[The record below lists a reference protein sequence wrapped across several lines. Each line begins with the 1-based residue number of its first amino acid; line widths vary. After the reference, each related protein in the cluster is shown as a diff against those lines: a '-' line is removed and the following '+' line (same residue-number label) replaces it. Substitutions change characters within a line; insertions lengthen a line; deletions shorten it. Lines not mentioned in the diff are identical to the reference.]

1 MELHYSN
8 CLKELILLP
17 GSADVV
23 VIGGGV
29 IGASIAYHLAKRK
42 VDVVLLEK
50 GDAAS
55 GSSGA
60 CGGTIFLQTKNPGTH
75 LELALESSRRFA
87 CLEQELGAGF
97 EYQRQGGMIV
107 VERAEELQAMKQFAA
122 KHNSFGLEVSLL
134 DPQQARELE
143 PFLSEKIL
151 GATFS
156 PMDAQ
161 VNPMLLTFA
170 FLKAAQGLGAKILTN
185 TRATGFQRTSHGIK
199 SVKTD
204 KGEIHTN
211 TIVNA
216 GGVYAAEIG
225 ALLDLEIPIRPRR
238 GQLVVTEAVG
248 PLIRHCMLSA
258 QYIAAKFNPALAQKG
273 GGISIEPTA
282 SGNFVLGS
290 TREFVGFDKRV
301 TPEKIF
307 HIAEHVGRIIPC
319 LKKLNMIR
327 AFAGLRPY
335 TPDGLPIL
343 GTVAGLGGFIMAA
356 GHEGDGIA
364 LSPITGE
371 LIAELIVDNKTG
383 FPIEEYRLERF

>member
-1 MELHYSN
+1 M
-8 CLKELILLP
+8 LP
-17 GSADVV
+17 ASADVV

-60 CGGTIFLQTKNPGTH
+60 CGGTIFLQTKSPGKH
-75 LELALESSRRFA
+75 LELALQSSRRFVH
-87 CLEQELGAGF
+87 LEQELGAGF
-97 EYQRQGGMIV
+97 EYQRHGGMII
-107 VERAEELQAMKQFAA
+107 VERDEEMLTMEQFVEKQ
-122 KHNSFGLEVSLL
+122 NSIGLDVSLL
-134 DPQQARELE
+134 DPKQARELE
-143 PFLSEKIL
+143 PALSEKIL

-161 VNPMLLTFA
+161 VNPMFLTFA

-185 TRATGFQRTSHGIK
+185 TRATGFQRTSHCVK

-204 KGEIHTN
+204 KGEIHTG
-211 TIVNA
+211 TVVNA

-225 ALLDLEIPIRPRR
+225 ALLDLEIPVRPRR
-238 GQLVVTEAVG
+238 GQLLVTETIG
-248 PLIRHCMLSA
+248 PIISHCMLSA

-301 TPEKIF
+301 TPEKLL
-307 HIAEHVGRIIPC
+307 HIAKNVGSIIPC
-319 LKKLNMIR
+319 LKNLNIIR

-343 GTVAGLGGFIMAA
+343 GTVAGLGGFVMAA

-364 LSPITGE
+364 LSPVTGE
-371 LIAELIVDNKTG
+371 IIAQLIVEDKPD
-383 FPIEEYRLERF
+383 FPIEEYKLERF

>member
-1 MELHYSN
+1 M
-8 CLKELILLP
+8 LP
-17 GSADVV
+17 ASADVV

-60 CGGTIFLQTKNPGTH
+60 CGGTIFLQTKSPGTH
-75 LELALESSRRFA
+75 LELALESSRRFVH
-87 CLEQELGAGF
+87 LEQELGAGF
-97 EYQRQGGMIV
+97 EYHCQGGMIV
-107 VERAEELQAMKQFAA
+107 VEHDEELRTMEKFVEKQN
-122 KHNSFGLEVSLL
+122 NSGLEVSLL
-134 DPQQARELE
+134 DPKQARELE
-143 PFLSEKIL
+143 PSLSEKIW

-161 VNPMLLTFA
+161 LNPMFLTFA

-185 TRATGFQRTSHGIK
+185 TGATGFQRTSNCIK

-204 KGEIHTN
+204 KGEIRTD
-211 TIVNA
+211 TVVNA

-225 ALLDLEIPIRPRR
+225 ALLDLEIPVRPRR

-248 PLIRHCMLSA
+248 PIISRCMLSA

-290 TREFVGFDKRV
+290 TREFVGFDNRV
-301 TPEKIF
+301 TPEKLL
-307 HIAEHVGRIIPC
+307 HIAKHVGRIIPC
-319 LKKLNMIR
+319 LKNLNFIR

-371 LIAELIVDNKTG
+371 IIAELIVDNNTG

>member
-1 MELHYSN
+1 M
-8 CLKELILLP
+8 LP
-17 GSADVV
+17 ASADVV

-60 CGGTIFLQTKNPGTH
+60 CGGTIFLQTKSPGTH
-75 LELALESSRRFA
+75 LELALESSRRFVH
-87 CLEQELGAGF
+87 LEQELGAGF
-97 EYQRQGGMIV
+97 EYHCQGGMIV
-107 VERAEELQAMKQFAA
+107 VEHDEELRTMEKFVEKQN
-122 KHNSFGLEVSLL
+122 NSGLEVSLL
-134 DPQQARELE
+134 DPKQARELE
-143 PFLSEKIL
+143 PSLSEKIW

-161 VNPMLLTFA
+161 VNPMFLTFA

-185 TRATGFQRTSHGIK
+185 TRATGFQRTSNCIK

-204 KGEIHTN
+204 KGEIRTD
-211 TIVNA
+211 TVVNA

-225 ALLDLEIPIRPRR
+225 ALLDLEIPVRPRR

-248 PLIRHCMLSA
+248 PIISRCMLSA

-290 TREFVGFDKRV
+290 TREFVGFDNRV
-301 TPEKIF
+301 TPEKLL
-307 HIAEHVGRIIPC
+307 HIAKHVGRIIPC
-319 LKKLNMIR
+319 LKNLNFIR

-371 LIAELIVDNKTG
+371 IIAELIVDNNTG
-383 FPIEEYRLERF
+383 FPIEECRLERF

>member
-1 MELHYSN
+1 M
-8 CLKELILLP
+8 LP
-17 GSADVV
+17 ASADVV

-60 CGGTIFLQTKNPGTH
+60 CGGTIFLQTKSPGTH
-75 LELALESSRRFA
+75 LELALESSRRFVH
-87 CLEQELGAGF
+87 LEQELGAGF
-97 EYQRQGGMIV
+97 EYHCQGGMIV
-107 VERAEELQAMKQFAA
+107 VEHDEELRTMEKFVEKQN
-122 KHNSFGLEVSLL
+122 NSGLEVSLL
-134 DPQQARELE
+134 DPKQARELE
-143 PFLSEKIL
+143 PSLSEKIW

-161 VNPMLLTFA
+161 VNPMFLTFA

-185 TRATGFQRTSHGIK
+185 TRATGFQRTSNCIK

-204 KGEIHTN
+204 KGEIRTD
-211 TIVNA
+211 TVVNA

-225 ALLDLEIPIRPRR
+225 ALLDLEIPVRPRR

-248 PLIRHCMLSA
+248 PIISRCMLSA

-290 TREFVGFDKRV
+290 TREFVGFDNRV
-301 TPEKIF
+301 TPEKLL
-307 HIAEHVGRIIPC
+307 HIAKHVGRIIPC
-319 LKKLNMIR
+319 LKNLNFIR

-371 LIAELIVDNKTG
+371 IIAELIVDNNTG

>member
-1 MELHYSN
+1 V
-8 CLKELILLP
+8 LP
-17 GSADVV
+17 GKADVV

-60 CGGTIFLQTKNPGTH
+60 CGGTIFLQTKSPGKH
-75 LELALESSRRFA
+75 LELALQSSRRFVH
-87 CLEQELGAGF
+87 LEQELGAGF
-97 EYQRQGGMIV
+97 EYQRHGGMII
-107 VERAEELQAMKQFAA
+107 VERDEELRTMEQFVEKQI
-122 KHNSFGLEVSLL
+122 SIGLDVSLL
-134 DPQQARELE
+134 DPKQARELE
-143 PFLSEKIL
+143 PALSEKIL

-161 VNPMLLTFA
+161 VNPMFLTFA

-185 TRATGFQRTSHGIK
+185 TRATGFQRTSHCVK

-204 KGEIHTN
+204 KGEIHTG
-211 TIVNA
+211 TVVNA

-225 ALLDLEIPIRPRR
+225 ALLDLEIPVRPRR
-238 GQLVVTEAVG
+238 GQLVVTETIG
-248 PLIRHCMLSA
+248 PIISHCMLSA

-301 TPEKIF
+301 TPEKLL
-307 HIAEHVGRIIPC
+307 HIAKNVGSIIPC
-319 LKKLNMIR
+319 LKNLNIIR

-343 GTVAGLGGFIMAA
+343 GTVAGLGGFVMAA

-364 LSPITGE
+364 LSPVTGE
-371 LIAELIVDNKTG
+371 IIAQLIVEDKPD
-383 FPIEEYRLERF
+383 FPIEEYKLERF